1 MGSVSS
7 RFNRKE
13 DNGERHQMTNRLAPM
28 HAHASLENAKPRILF
43 VFLVVLVPVSE
54 VARREKC

>member
-1 MGSVSS
+1 
-7 RFNRKE
+7 
-13 DNGERHQMTNRLAPM
+13 M